1 MFRLLSRFPR
11 ASLLACAAALLCL
24 PAAAQTVLTAS
35 SWVPPSHVLSEVQKD
50 WCAQIEQKTV
60 GKLKCNILPRA
71 VTAPPGTFEA
81 VRNGVVDVSF
91 SVHGYTPGRFATTQ
105 MAEFPFLGNSS
116 EAVSVAFA
124 RAYAKQPAMAEEH
137 KGVKVLTV
145 FTHGPGVVYNIRRP
159 ITKVDDLAGLKFR
172 VGGGMVNEVGKALG
186 MNITLKP
193 STESYELLSTGV
205 MDGTLFPAESVESFK
220 IEKVIKHATF
230 FPGGLYNTSFVFMMN
245 QAKYDA
251 LAPEL
256 KRAVD
261 ELSGE
266 TLARQFGRGWDR
278 VDRRGM
284 AFMQANGVAF
294 VKADA
299 AFVADVKARTAGLEG
314 AWIKAAEAKGMKD
327 AAKALAEFRAEIGK
341 LEK

>member
-124 RAYAKQPAMAEEH
+124 RA
-137 KGVKVLTV
+137 
-145 FTHGPGVVYNIRRP
+145 
-159 ITKVDDLAGLKFR
+159 
-172 VGGGMVNEVGKALG
+172 
-186 MNITLKP
+186 
-193 STESYELLSTGV
+193 
-205 MDGTLFPAESVESFK
+205 
-220 IEKVIKHATF
+220 
-230 FPGGLYNTSFVFMMN
+230 
-245 QAKYDA
+245 
-251 LAPEL
+251 
-256 KRAVD
+256 
-261 ELSGE
+261 
-266 TLARQFGRGWDR
+266 
-278 VDRRGM
+278 
-284 AFMQANGVAF
+284 
-294 VKADA
+294 
-299 AFVADVKARTAGLEG
+299 
-314 AWIKAAEAKGMKD
+314 
-327 AAKALAEFRAEIGK
+327 
-341 LEK
+341 